1 MKPIVVFYV
10 PVGTQ
15 SIEKVEGRLQE
26 IKNSLPSDLKE
37 ECWTFVLPTKS
48 DTTKVE
54 VFNPRDYSP
63 QINSLNES

>member
-26 IKNSLPSDLKE
+26 IKNSLPVDLKE

-54 VFNPRDYSP
+54 VFNPRDY
-63 QINSLNES
+63 QHINSLNES

>member
-26 IKNSLPSDLKE
+26 IKNSLPEDMKE
-37 ECWTFVLPTKS
+37 ECWTFVLGTKS

-54 VFNPRDYSP
+54 VFNPRDY
-63 QINSLNES
+63 QHMNNINES